1 MAHPIRDQILYLT
14 FRTFLMI
21 GGSLPLSLSKSIG
34 SQIGRTAFSILP
46 KSRERIRA
54 HLEIA
59 FPDHTQDKREAISRG
74 CARHFGLMLAEVAW
88 LWRARARD
96 VENICEFRGLHHM
109 EQALQD
115 GRGAMLAT
123 AHCGNWELLS
133 ARIPVAGI
141 PLTCAVRQLD
151 NPRFDR
157 LVNAMR
163 TRFGTE
169 IFPRG
174 PAAGRHL
181 AKALKKNRVN
191 ALLIDQDIRDVPGV
205 FVPFFGR
212 PAWTPSGAAMFSIRM
227 NCRVVPGFIHRLP
240 SGKHVAEFHPPLP
253 VPADGNLE
261 DQIEELTASATA
273 AIEKQIRAYPEQWVW
288 MHRRWRTRPE
298 S

>member
-1 MAHPIRDQILYLT
+1 M
-14 FRTFLMI
+14 
-21 GGSLPLSLSKSIG
+21 K
-34 SQIGRTAFSILP
+34 
-46 KSRERIRA
+46 
-54 HLEIA
+54 
-59 FPDHTQDKREAISRG
+59 G
-74 CARHFGLMLAEVAW
+74 CVRHFGLMLAEVAW
-88 LWRARARD
+88 LWHAQAQD
-96 VENICEFRGLHHM
+96 VEDICEFRGLHHM
-109 EQALQD
+109 EEALQD

-151 NPRFDR
+151 NPRIDS
-157 LVNAMR
+157 LVNAIR

-181 AKALKKNRVN
+181 ARALKKNRVN

-227 NCRVVPGFIHRLP
+227 ECPVLPGFIHRLP
-240 SGKHVAEFHPPLP
+240 SGKHVAEFHSPLP
-253 VPADGNLE
+253 VPTDGTVE
-261 DQIEELTASATA
+261 DRIEELTSSATA
-273 AIEKQIRAYPEQWVW
+273 AIERQIRAHPEQWVW
-288 MHRRWRTRPE
+288 MHRRWRTQPE
-298 S
+298 TLER